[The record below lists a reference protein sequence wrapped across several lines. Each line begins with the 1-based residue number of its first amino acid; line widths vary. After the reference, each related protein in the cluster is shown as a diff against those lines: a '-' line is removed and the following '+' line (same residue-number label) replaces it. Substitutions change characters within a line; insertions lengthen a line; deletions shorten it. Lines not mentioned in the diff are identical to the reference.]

1 MLSVS
6 RRLRYL
12 RSIPVLII
20 LVLFAAF
27 LVTSTVALMSDTSV
41 HGLTTK
47 VFYVDRFC
55 ETNPATSTKTVKFYI
70 VASVW
75 SSSSL
80 PTSIN
85 HVKFSL
91 LADGANVGTFNATD
105 KSWSPGQGASYTFT
119 IPAPALN
126 PFSLPAKSNLVLSV
140 TAQVSAGIASAQ
152 VTASDSSV
160 QSFGNT
166 SC

>member
-12 RSIPVLII
+12 RSIPVLIV

-27 LVTSTVALMSDTSV
+27 LVTS
-41 HGLTTK
+41 
-47 VFYVDRFC
+47 
-55 ETNPATSTKTVKFYI
+55 
-70 VASVW
+70 
-75 SSSSL
+75 
-80 PTSIN
+80 
-85 HVKFSL
+85 SL

-152 VTASDSSV
+152 VTSSDSSV